1 MRYRKRGKLQKS
13 LIFEPQPRII
23 LPEAARHEALGV
35 LAALIAAVM
44 GDPVRVRREGASDD

>member
-1 MRYRKRGKLQKS
+1 MRYHKLGKLQKP
-13 LIFEPQPRII
+13 LIFEPQPRIS

-44 GDPVRVRREGASDD
+44 GDPARVRREGASDD